1 MVESD
6 ANYGYFC
13 QKGSPLRSQRKFA
26 VFAWCVFVYNLL
38 VIAWGAYVRATGSGA
53 GCGAHWPLCNGVVIP
68 RDVKVETLVEFSHR
82 VSSGLTLV
90 LVVILVIWAF
100 RVFEKGNLTR
110 KAASFAIIFTVTEA
124 LVGAGLVLFELVAE
138 NSSVTR
144 AFAMMLHLV
153 NTFLLLGALVLTARW
168 ANRGAPTRLIWPKVN
183 GMILATGLVGLLVL
197 GASGAVTALGDTL
210 FPVESLAEGIQQDLS
225 PTAHFLI
232 RLRVLHPVIA
242 VTVGV
247 YLLASVIWL
256 RRQAATTEQKK
267 ITNLLLAL
275 FGGQLLLGTL
285 NIILLAPVWLQMV
298 HLLVSDL
305 IWATLVITTES
316 WFADR
321 TAFERFADQRVEVG
335 IKKRPAQYT

>member
-1 MVESD
+1 MR
-6 ANYGYFC
+6 A
-13 QKGSPLRSQRKFA
+13 QRKFSI
-26 VFAWCVFVYNLL
+26 FAWCVFVYNLL

-68 RDVKVETLVEFSHR
+68 REAKIETLVEFSHR

-90 LVVILVIWAF
+90 LVVMLAVWAF
-100 RVFEKGNLTR
+100 LVFEKGDLTR
-110 KAASFAIIFTVTEA
+110 KAVIFAVFFTLTEA

-144 AFAMMLHLV
+144 AFTMMVHLV
-153 NTFLLLGALVLTARW
+153 NTFLLLGALVLSAWW
-168 ANRGAPTRLIWPKVN
+168 ASRGAPARLIWPKVN
-183 GMILATGLVGLLVL
+183 GMILVTGLVGLLVL

-210 FPVESLAEGIQQDLS
+210 FPAASLAEGIKQDLS

-247 YLLASVIWL
+247 YLLVSVIWL
-256 RRQAATTEQKK
+256 RRQSVTVEQVKLTT
-267 ITNLLLAL
+267 LLLSL
-275 FGGQLLLGTL
+275 FAGQLVLGTL

-298 HLLVSDL
+298 HLVMSDL
-305 IWATLVITTES
+305 IWSCLVLTTGS
-316 WFADR
+316 WFGAR
-321 TAFERFADQRVEVG
+321 TAFEGFADQRVEVSIERG
-335 IKKRPAQYT
+335 TSENPQ